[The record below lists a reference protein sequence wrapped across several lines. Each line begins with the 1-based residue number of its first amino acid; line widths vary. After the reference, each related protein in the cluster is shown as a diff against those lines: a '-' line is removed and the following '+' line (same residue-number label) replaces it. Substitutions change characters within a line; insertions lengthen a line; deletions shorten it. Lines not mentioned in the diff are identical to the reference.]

1 MEGGSSRNGIKCVVV
16 CKKKKGKKI
25 HYYKCKVPFASIVLA
40 TALQKAKLVYLEI
53 RGKRIQSL
61 LIAPQFVTFTPP
73 PPLQRPN
80 CPPNL
85 HGDAWRGKFSN
96 SRQSPRAIRPC
107 QFFINFSHVITRN
120 RVTFGEKRLLSP
132 RFRIAIRQ
140 SWKPP
145 LLSWDSGF
153 KGCRENH

>member
-16 CKKKKGKKI
+16 CKKKKKKGKKI

-73 PPLQRPN
+73 PRYNGQTALQTFMAM
-80 CPPNL
+80 L
-85 HGDAWRGKFSN
+85 DAANSRIRGKARGPSD
-96 SRQSPRAIRPC
+96 RA
-107 QFFINFSHVITRN
+107 NFSLIFPT
-120 RVTFGEKRLLSP
+120 
-132 RFRIAIRQ
+132 
-140 SWKPP
+140 
-145 LLSWDSGF
+145 
-153 KGCRENH
+153 